1 MLPLIAGALISGGA
15 SILGNLLNKNSVQQ
29 TNQQQQDFNTQ
40 MYNKQRAD
48 ALADWE
54 RQNQYNSP
62 SQQMQRFK
70 EAGLNPN
77 LIYGQMSNAP
87 AVRSTDM
94 KAPDFVAP
102 KYDTSKIG
110 DILGNYLNLQKQQV
124 DISNDKK
131 AGALLDQQIEGKKL
145 ENENLR
151 DQSPWILESKMN
163 QARLAGM
170 QINNIMADIRNKEV
184 INPLQQDEIRNR
196 IQTMTQTRMWQNL
209 TTPQQLAV
217 SKATSDLL
225 NLKLTGQ
232 DIQNKMADYEQKL
245 QSNFGINKTTFSDL
259 IKIVIHSL
267 FK

>member
-1 MLPLIAGALISGGA
+1 MLPLIAGALVSAGA

-48 ALADWE
+48 ALSDWD

-110 DILGNYLNLQKQQV
+110 DTLGNYLNLQKQQV

-145 ENENLR
+145 ENDNLK
-151 DQSPWILESKMN
+151 DQSPWLLEGKMN
-163 QARLAGM
+163 QARLYGK
-170 QINNIMADIRNKEV
+170 QVDNIMADIRNKEV

-196 IQTMTQTRMWQNL
+196 IQTMTQSRMWQNL
-209 TTPQQLAV
+209 TEPQKIAV
-217 SKATSDLL
+217 SQATSDLL
-225 NLKLTGQ
+225 SKKIAGE
-232 DIQNKMADYEQKL
+232 DIRNKILDYEFKL
-245 QSNFGINKTTFSDL
+245 QNNLGLNRNTFSDI
-259 IKIVIHSL
+259 IKIAISSL
-267 FK
+267 LK